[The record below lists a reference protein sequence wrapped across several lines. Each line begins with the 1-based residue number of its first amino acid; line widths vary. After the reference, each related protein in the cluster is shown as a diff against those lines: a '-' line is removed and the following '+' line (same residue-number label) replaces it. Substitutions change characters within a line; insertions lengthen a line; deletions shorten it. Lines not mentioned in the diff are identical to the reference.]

1 VSAISWLSGYL
12 PSTVAANVSSSYS
25 PVDARVRVEKT
36 SRPDTFLLFRLV
48 RFTVI
53 ATFPRNGAETPNARG
68 IARVVIVVIAGD
80 IVATLEREGKRSAMC
95 ACVVARARVFREEKG
110 RDKSTPA

>member
-1 VSAISWLSGYL
+1 VQKSHGQSFSRAHF
-12 PSTVAANVSSSYS
+12 NS

-80 IVATLEREGKRSAMC
+80 IVATLERKEKESA
-95 ACVVARARVFREEKG
+95 ARCVRVLSLERAFSEKEKG
-110 RDKSTPA
+110 RDKSAPA